1 MWHRRRRKARIV
13 TDQYVEAA
21 GEERFNEAVSSTVRL
36 RSTNRAVALR
46 ELAERAVLEAFCL
59 CVTAGEDEAEHH
71 LSSQHTGLVA
81 EVVRRAEGMLAE
93 TVKTVESLAFQPLD
107 VVDQASND
115 SFPASDPPAWIN
127 R

>member
-1 MWHRRRRKARIV
+1 MSHRRRRKARTV

-21 GEERFNEAVSSTVRL
+21 GEERFNEAVSLTVRL

-71 LSSQHTGLVA
+71 LSPQHTGLVA
-81 EVVRRAEGMLAE
+81 EVVRRAAGMLDEPAE
-93 TVKTVESLAFQPLD
+93 TVGSPASRPLD
-107 VVDQASND
+107 EVDRASND

-127 R
+127 G

>member
-1 MWHRRRRKARIV
+1 MSHRRRRKARAV
-13 TDQYVEAA
+13 TDQYVEAS
-21 GEERFNEAVSSTVRL
+21 GDERFNEAVSLTVRL

-81 EVVRRAEGMLAE
+81 EVVRRAEGMLDEPAE
-93 TVKTVESLAFQPLD
+93 TVGPPASQPLD
-107 VVDQASND
+107 MVDRASND
-115 SFPASDPPAWIN
+115 
-127 R
+127 